1 MVDGPYPEI
10 EVPKGS
16 DSISNGREAN
26 GHSPSFS
33 DVWLQ
38 NERAMW
44 WAEFDGVGEEA
55 VHSNIERNS
64 YPATGMEVARQWLAQ
79 RESPQLRG
87 DVQPI
92 RTLAENVQET
102 SSESLRSASE
112 ELTLASRVDAN
123 SRAIVEIAANA
134 KKNART
140 MILVGMV
147 ASVCSLC
154 AIVMVLASSRQVAPN
169 TKQASPQPSRPKH
182 AVVRL
187 PRPTVPPAEIRQA
200 SRPKQAVA
208 RPLRPAVPPTEIG
221 QTSRPKQAVARPLL
235 PTVPPAE
242 IRQASAIPP
251 ENAQTKEPS
260 DEPQIKSL
268 DLEPQGQSLAEALAL
283 IADKVSGEGA
293 INFTAQFHDMAMGRD
308 YTEQL
313 SYKTSNVTIDPNRCQ
328 VGYHWHVERDGI
340 AVSDQDRTVDLRL
353 AKSIS
358 VTSIDV
364 EPGGRFSV
372 RAYPK
377 VYVVHIARWNNAS
390 GDDLY
395 FRDRD
400 VAARVGTASRRAVEL
415 CDNGEQQ
422 FRPR

>member
-1 MVDGPYPEI
+1 
-10 EVPKGS
+10 
-16 DSISNGREAN
+16 
-26 GHSPSFS
+26 
-33 DVWLQ
+33 
-38 NERAMW
+38 
-44 WAEFDGVGEEA
+44 
-55 VHSNIERNS
+55 
-64 YPATGMEVARQWLAQ
+64 
-79 RESPQLRG
+79 
-87 DVQPI
+87 
-92 RTLAENVQET
+92 
-102 SSESLRSASE
+102 
-112 ELTLASRVDAN
+112 
-123 SRAIVEIAANA
+123 
-134 KKNART
+134 
-140 MILVGMV
+140 
-147 ASVCSLC
+147 
-154 AIVMVLASSRQVAPN
+154 MVLASSRQVAPS
-169 TKQASPQPSRPKH
+169 TKQASAQP
-182 AVVRL
+182 
-187 PRPTVPPAEIRQA
+187 
-200 SRPKQAVA
+200 SRPKQAVV
-208 RPLRPAVPPTEIG
+208 RPPR
-221 QTSRPKQAVARPLL
+221 

-283 IADKVSGEGA
+283 IADKVSGEGT